1 MGLTTPVAFL
11 VFNRPDTTEQVFAA
25 IRQAE
30 PETLLLVADG
40 PRADRSGEAELCAKV
55 RGIIEQIDWPC
66 RVLKNYSDVNMGC
79 KGRVSSGL
87 DWVFSEV
94 EEAIILEDD
103 CLPHP
108 DFFPFSQEML
118 ARYRD
123 DERIMMV
130 GGTNYLVDRLQI
142 PESYLFSRYFP
153 VWGWASWRR
162 AWQFYDVT
170 MQQWPRFKKEGQLR
184 GYYADGYMRRFL
196 TTTFDDA
203 YSGRINTWDSQWFFA
218 CLCNNGLSII
228 PARNM
233 ISNIGTVGAHSGG
246 YSANNY
252 FPVFPCAVD
261 TLKHPALITPHQL
274 YDQQF
279 FIEQF
284 KVHPTSIARSLKA
297 FVQKRARKIWPESG
311 RQQWD
316 E

>member
-1 MGLTTPVAFL
+1 MGIATPVAFL

-25 IRQAE
+25 IRQAQ

-40 PRADRSGEAELCAKV
+40 PRAGRPDEVGLCAKV
-55 RGIIEQIDWPC
+55 RSIIEQIDWPC
-66 RVLKNYSDVNMGC
+66 RVLKKYSDVNMGC

-108 DFFPFSQEML
+108 DFFPFCQEML
-118 ARYRD
+118 DRYRNN
-123 DERIMMV
+123 ERIMMI

-162 AWQFYDVT
+162 AWENYDIT
-170 MQQWPRFKKEGQLR
+170 MQQWSRFRKEGQLR
-184 GYYADGYMRRFL
+184 GYYAERYMRRFL
-196 TTTFDDA
+196 TSTFDNA
-203 YSGRINTWDSQWFFA
+203 SSGRINTWDSQWFFA
-218 CLCNNGLSII
+218 CLSNNGLSII
-228 PARNM
+228 PSRNM
-233 ISNIGTVGAHSGG
+233 ISNIGTVGAHAGG
-246 YSANNY
+246 YSANN
-252 FPVFPCAVD
+252 FFKTFPCEVNNLIHPVFV
-261 TLKHPALITPHQL
+261 TPNQL

-279 FIEQF
+279 FNEQF

-297 FVQKRARKIWPESG
+297 FIRKRARRIWPG
-311 RQQWD
+311 NDR
-316 E
+316 